1 VSSTSLPTSTSPQK
15 ISFARLIGTCIS
27 ARLLVDIGVQ
37 MFNPFLPIFAAGLN
51 TDVIVMGRLISA
63 RTATGMLAPAFSVLA
78 THLGY
83 QAVLRGAL
91 LAMAAGL
98 WIIGSSSVVP
108 QALVGMVLLGLG
120 LTGFV
125 PILQAY
131 LSISLP
137 YNKLARAIG
146 MLEYS
151 WALTGI
157 VGLSLMGLLI
167 AATGWRTPFF
177 ILGTGLVIMSFVFQT
192 LPAVSDGR
200 ATLSASHPQP
210 SETSLFARFIGFFHI
225 ETNAVSA
232 YATILVG
239 AINFYAA
246 MQFMIIYGAWFA
258 DQYALGAREL
268 GFVALIFGCF
278 DLTASV
284 SVSLFTDRFGKRRSV
299 LLGTTG
305 ALIGYLLIPWLNVA
319 VVPALLS
326 AALARG
332 FFEFALVS
340 GFPLLSGQSP
350 NQTAKVMTLGST
362 VTLAAST
369 ASSFTTP
376 LLYASIGITGLA
388 IIAAICSVVAL
399 ILLITS
405 VREQPGVQLV
415 E

>member
-1 VSSTSLPTSTSPQK
+1 MSSTSLPTSGSPQK
-15 ISFARLIGTCIS
+15 ISFARLITTCIS
-27 ARLLVDIGVQ
+27 ARLLVDISVQ

-51 TDVIVMGRLISA
+51 TDVVVMGRMISA
-63 RTATGMLAPAFSVLA
+63 RTATGLLAPAFSILA
-78 THLGY
+78 TRFGY
-83 QAVLRGAL
+83 QAVLRGAM

-98 WIIGSSSVVP
+98 WIIGSSSTVP
-108 QALVGMVLLGLG
+108 QALIGMILLGLG

-137 YNKLARAIG
+137 YNRLARAIG

-177 ILGTGLVIMSFVFQT
+177 LLGAGLVIMSFVFQT
-192 LPAVSDGR
+192 LPEVHNDR
-200 ATLSASHPQP
+200 ANLATPRPQP
-210 SETSLFARFIGFFHI
+210 SKGGLFSRFIGFFQI
-225 ETNAVSA
+225 ETNALST

-258 DQYALGAREL
+258 DQYGFGAREL

-299 LLGTTG
+299 LLGTIG
-305 ALIGYLLIPWLNVA
+305 ALIGYLLIPWFNVA
-319 VVPALLS
+319 VIPAILS
-326 AALARG
+326 AAMTRG

-369 ASSFTTP
+369 ASSFITP
-376 LLYASIGITGLA
+376 LLYARIGITGLA
-388 IIAAICSVVAL
+388 IIAAVCNAVAL
-399 ILLITS
+399 ILLITC
-405 VREQPGVQLV
+405 VREQPVVQQA